1 MRNIKNPAGFVR
13 KRVGDLSAYSVEPIP
28 AEVILDANEL
38 GLALPEKLRKKID
51 IAIAGAPLG
60 RYPDPEA
67 GELRQAIA
75 KKEGCRPGEIL
86 LGNGS
91 DEVIQAL
98 IAALCD
104 PDDKIFTVTPTFSM
118 YRQIATY
125 LNVETVEEELDDNW
139 DVKSGDIL
147 MNIDK
152 ACPRIIFIASPNN
165 PTGAT
170 FNRDALASIM
180 NTAEGL
186 VVIDEAYVDY
196 AERNIG
202 LLYEERSNV
211 AIIRTLS
218 KTGLAGIRLGYL
230 LADERLIAQVN
241 KVRLPYN
248 INSLTQ
254 AIATE
259 AFNNWD
265 MFAALFEK
273 VKAEREKM
281 FTKLFVLKGVTPYP
295 SEANF
300 ILMKIEGDTEAV
312 FNSLIE
318 DGVRVRWFKDARRLN
333 DCFRVTI
340 GTEKENDRFLKALS
354 GAI

>member
-1 MRNIKNPAGFVR
+1 MRNVKNPACFVR
-13 KRVGDLSAYSVEPIP
+13 KRVSDLCAYNVEPIP

-38 GLALPEKLRKKID
+38 ALDLPDKLRKRMD
-51 IAIAGAPLG
+51 AAMAGASLG
-60 RYPDPEA
+60 RYPDPDA
-67 GELRQAIA
+67 GELCRAIA
-75 KKEGCRPGEIL
+75 KKEGCEPGEIL

-98 IAALCD
+98 IAAVCD

-125 LNVETVEEELDDNW
+125 LNVETVEEELDENW
-139 DVKSGDIL
+139 DVNSGEML
-147 MNIDK
+147 MAIDEANPK
-152 ACPRIIFIASPNN
+152 IIFIASPNN
-165 PTGAT
+165 PTGNT

-186 VVIDEAYVDY
+186 IVIDEAYVDY
-196 AERNIG
+196 ADRSIG
-202 LLYEERSNV
+202 LLYKERANV

-230 LADERLIAQVN
+230 LADERLIAEVN

-254 AIATE
+254 EVATQ

-265 MFAALFEK
+265 SFAPLFDK

-295 SEANF
+295 SQANF
-300 ILMKIEGDTEAV
+300 ILMKIDDDAEAI
-312 FNSLIE
+312 FNLLIE
-318 DGVRVRWFKDARRLN
+318 NGVRVRWFKGSGRLD
-333 DCFRVTI
+333 DCFRVTV
-340 GTEKENDRFLKALS
+340 GTEEENARFIKALS